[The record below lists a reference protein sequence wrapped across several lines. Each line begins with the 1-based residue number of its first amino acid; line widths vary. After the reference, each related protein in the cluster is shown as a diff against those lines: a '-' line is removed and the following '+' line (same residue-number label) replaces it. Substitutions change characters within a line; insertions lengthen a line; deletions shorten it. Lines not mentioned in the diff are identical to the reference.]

1 MRIIY
6 SLILLLSLA
15 ACGDK
20 TEPAAGGDRQ
30 AADGAKK
37 PLVIGFSQ
45 VGSESSWRTSFSES
59 VKAEAARRGIALK
72 FSDAQQKQENQIK
85 AIRSFIAQGV
95 DAIVV
100 APVVETGW
108 KPVLIEAKRAGIPVV
123 IVDRNMALDDDS
135 LYLTRIASDF
145 VEEGRK
151 AARWLMEATGGKC
164 NIVELQGTV
173 GATAA
178 IDRMAGFKEIIA
190 PYEGAKIIRTQT
202 GEFTRSKGKEVMEA
216 FLKAEQ
222 GGKNICAVWAHNDE
236 MAIGAALAIKEAGL
250 DPGEDILIVSVDAV
264 PDIFR
269 AMAEGDTNATVE
281 LSPHMGGPAFDA
293 IEAYLQGKRD
303 IPKLITIEG
312 GVYTRETA
320 AEEYARRKQ

>member
-6 SLILLLSLA
+6 LLACLLA
-15 ACGDK
+15 FVGCGESGKQVDHDH
-20 TEPAAGGDRQ
+20 GNQG
-30 AADGAKK
+30 KK
-37 PLVIGFSQ
+37 ALVIGFSQ

-59 VKAEAARRGIALK
+59 VKAEAARRGIDLK

-108 KPVLIEAKRAGIPVV
+108 KPVLVEAKRAGIPVV

-135 LYLTRIASDF
+135 LFLTRIASDF

-151 AARWLMEATGGKC
+151 AARWLMEATGGTC

-178 IDRMAGFKEIIA
+178 IDRMAGFKEVISA
-190 PYEGAKIIRTQT
+190 YPDAKIIRSQT

-236 MAIGAALAIKEAGL
+236 MALGAVLAIKEAGL
-250 DPGEDILIVSVDAV
+250 NPGKDILIVSVDAV
-264 PDIFR
+264 PDIFK
-269 AMAEGDTNATVE
+269 AMADGDTNATVE

-293 IEAYLQGKRD
+293 IEAYLSGKRD
-303 IPKLITIEG
+303 IPKLITVDG
-312 GVYTRETA
+312 GVYTQETA
-320 AEEYARRKQ
+320 AEEYAKRKK